1 MVNDLFAFYIRIIFS
16 RTSVKQVSYLY
27 VLSEFIHMIILHSKF
42 RTRWIIKVNLTFLK
56 YLQRPVFFATMV
68 LRSGR
73 ILYVL
78 ATDKK
83 IL

>member
-1 MVNDLFAFYIRIIFS
+1 MYCLN
-16 RTSVKQVSYLY
+16 
-27 VLSEFIHMIILHSKF
+27 FIHMIILHSKF

-83 IL
+83 NSLMNQVQSMFDFVTMFPPRHFKS